1 MTERTV
7 YAWYSGRTAIPYAAY
22 KLLRILR
29 WFELPGP
36 WAGWSMHSGKLW
48 SPEGLGFAP
57 SDASWWT
64 ILVRKA
70 SQFDDLVRSKS
81 KLELKVDELA
91 QLLERARAGGAPG
104 DGGTKALGAPLALG
118 PGEVPVTLHFSLT
131 HETQTWSAVQVTSAR
146 PEVLV
151 TPQASLTREIPTGP
165 VKTGHRFD
173 DGKKTV
179 VASSAG
185 SFVPL
190 STAPYGRWFNSP
202 SRFPR
207 GGEE

>member
-1 MTERTV
+1 LKIPEVASLLQVTERTV

-91 QLLERARAGGAPG
+91 QLLDRARAGGAPG

-118 PGEVPVTLHFSLT
+118 PGEVPVTLHKRLT
-131 HETQTWSAVQVTSAR
+131 GEPKAVV
-146 PEVLV
+146 P
-151 TPQASLTREIPTGP
+151 
-165 VKTGHRFD
+165 
-173 DGKKTV
+173 
-179 VASSAG
+179 SSGG